1 MSPVLFLSA
10 NIPDKLER
18 DVQQYANEI
27 FGHIEENV
35 KMSKIRKID
44 TNDHIIGLLGL
55 LDVSSHL
62 YERASQLVD
71 QSVYEDTDKITI
83 RSQKCYIVS
92 GSLSSISLN
101 KVQSHVSL
109 VVMRLRPCRGQCPLT
124 SREERLQRDIGAC

>member
-71 QSVYEDTDKITI
+71 QSVYEDIDQDKIDLLGRKSVTW
-83 RSQKCYIVS
+83 SAVPCAP
-92 GSLSSISLN
+92 
-101 KVQSHVSL
+101 L
-109 VVMRLRPCRGQCPLT
+109 V
-124 SREERLQRDIGAC
+124 